1 MSSKIEE
8 LRKYTKNLSILF
20 VDDAEDIRDMYHFF
34 FDDLFN
40 KVYEASDG
48 DEALGIYKQNQEK
61 IDLIL
66 TDQSMPNMN
75 GIDMI
80 REVRKIDSK
89 IPVVLVTATKE
100 QNDLIDAINLNV
112 TSFIEKPIQYEKI
125 IDSIESSIQK
135 VIVEQLRQQNQDQE
149 LELLRYKN
157 SYTDTQQDD
166 AFKKQLNIIKNHL
179 YKRRIDVDENTYIL
193 IDHYYK
199 PKDILSG
206 DAYSIHTFNQNNN
219 IFFFIIDAMGKGIS
233 ASVSSFVSTSFI
245 NYYFDKTKDDFSLRD
260 LIQTYI
266 DFIRFELLEDE
277 IISAT
282 FGLFNTS
289 SNVLALSNFS
299 MPAVIGLDTQG
310 NVKRLSKANLP
321 ITTYLDDFHIDVI
334 DMSNIS
340 KFMLYSDG
348 LTENMTT
355 DEVQYQN
362 YIQEDFKN
370 SSSKDGFLKLF
381 NSKVQEQ
388 EDDST
393 LLYFEKLSLENYRLK
408 SFTYDTLLT
417 EVDRALED
425 FSEIILE
432 FDVGMVR
439 TMKLESGFTE
449 MIMNAYEHGNLG
461 IGSNQKQKLM
471 ESGEYTD
478 FLKSNELNH
487 KDKNIMIQYYMVNE
501 MLVLNIQDCG
511 VGFDTNILK
520 ALLVK
525 DTDVFHGRG
534 VAMSSNDF
542 DFIMYNKIGN
552 SVLFG
557 IKLK

>member
-40 KVYEASDG
+40 TVYEASDG
-48 DEALGIYKQNQEK
+48 DEALETYKQNQK
-61 IDLIL
+61 NIDLIL

-125 IDSIESSIQK
+125 IDAIENSIQQ
-135 VIVEQLRQQNQDQE
+135 VIVGKLRQQNQEQE

-166 AFKKQLNIIKNHL
+166 AFKKQLNIIKNDL
-179 YKRRIDVDENTYIL
+179 YKQRIDVDDDTYII

-206 DAYSIHTFNQNNN
+206 DTYSIHNFNENN

-245 NYYFDKTKDDFSLRD
+245 NYYFDKTKDSFVLRD

-289 SNVLALSNFS
+289 SNILELSNFS
-299 MPAVIGLDTQG
+299 MPAVIGLNEKG
-310 NVKRLSKANLP
+310 EVKRLSKANLP
-321 ITTYLDDFHIDVI
+321 ITAYLDDFHIDIV

-355 DEVQYQN
+355 DEVQYLN

-370 SSSKDGFLKLF
+370 STSKDSFLKLF

-393 LLYFEKLSLENYRLK
+393 LLYFEKLVLK
-408 SFTYDTLLT
+408 DYKLKNFTYKTLLT
-417 EVDRALED
+417 EVDKALDD
-425 FSEIILE
+425 FSEIISK
-432 FDVGMVR
+432 FDLGMVR

>member
-8 LRKYTKNLSILF
+8 LRKYTKTLTILF
-20 VDDAEDIRDMYHFF
+20 VDDADDIREMYHFF
-34 FDDLFN
+34 FDDLFDT
-40 KVYEASDG
+40 VYEASDG
-48 DEALGIYKQNQEK
+48 DDALDIYKEHHK
-61 IDLIL
+61 DIDLIL

-80 REVRKIDSK
+80 REVRKLDSR

-100 QNDLIDAINLNV
+100 QNDLINAINLNV
-112 TSFIEKPIQYEKI
+112 TSFIEKPIKYESI
-125 IDSIESSIQK
+125 INAIESSIQK
-135 VIVEQLRQQNQDQE
+135 VIVDKLRQKNQEQE

-157 SYTDTQQDD
+157 TYANTQQDD
-166 AFKKQLNIIKNHL
+166 AFKKQLHIIKNDL
-179 YKRRIDVDENTYIL
+179 YRRRVDVDSDTYIL

-206 DAYSIHTFNQNNN
+206 DSYSIHTFNENGN

-245 NYYFDKTKDDFSLRD
+245 NYYFDKTKDNFSLRD

-289 SNVLALSNFS
+289 SNVLALANFS
-299 MPAVIGLDTQG
+299 MPAVIGLNIQG
-310 NVKRLSKANLP
+310 EVQKLSKANLP
-321 ITTYLDDFHIDVI
+321 ITAYLEDFHIDIV

-348 LTENMTT
+348 LTENMVT
-355 DEVQYQN
+355 DDAQYLN
-362 YIQEDFKN
+362 YIQNDFKN
-370 SSSKDGFLKLF
+370 SSSKNEFLELF
-381 NSKVQEQ
+381 NSQVQEQ

-393 LLYFEKLSLENYRLK
+393 LLYFETLSLKNYKLK
-408 SFTYDTLLT
+408 SFSYKTLLT
-417 EVDRALED
+417 EVDKALDD
-425 FSEIILE
+425 FSEIIGKLNL
-432 FDVGMVR
+432 GMVR

-449 MIMNAYEHGNLG
+449 MIMNSYEHGNLG
-461 IGSNQKQKLM
+461 ISSNQKQKLM

-478 FLKSNELNH
+478 YLKSNEVNNQ
-487 KDKNIMIQYYMVNE
+487 DKNIMIQYYLVNE
-501 MLVLNIQDCG
+501 MLVLNIQDSG
-511 VGFDTNILK
+511 IGFDTKILK
-520 ALLVK
+520 DLIVR
-525 DTDVFHGRG
+525 DTESFHGRG

-542 DFIMYNKIGN
+542 DFIMYNQIGN

-557 IKLK
+557 ITLK